1 MSRIGEG
8 SEIEC
13 WVDDN
18 FGGAVIIENAGDV
31 SDGVPT
37 LAVIDQFVT
46 RGSHFIECVLLGEEG
61 QSVPPFKII
70 GVFAT

>member
-1 MSRIGEG
+1 MMGYQR
-8 SEIEC
+8 EC
-13 WVDDN
+13 HALSSSY
-18 FGGAVIIENAGDV
+18 AVING
-31 SDGVPT
+31 SSS

>member
-1 MSRIGEG
+1 MGYQR
-8 SEIEC
+8 EC
-13 WVDDN
+13 HAPPSSY
-18 FGGAVIIENAGDV
+18 AVING
-31 SDGVPT
+31 SSS

>member
-1 MSRIGEG
+1 VSVLFYFRL
-8 SEIEC
+8 S
-13 WVDDN
+13 
-18 FGGAVIIENAGDV
+18 AVING
-31 SDGVPT
+31 SSS

-46 RGSHFIECVLLGEEG
+46 RGSHFVDCVLLGDEG